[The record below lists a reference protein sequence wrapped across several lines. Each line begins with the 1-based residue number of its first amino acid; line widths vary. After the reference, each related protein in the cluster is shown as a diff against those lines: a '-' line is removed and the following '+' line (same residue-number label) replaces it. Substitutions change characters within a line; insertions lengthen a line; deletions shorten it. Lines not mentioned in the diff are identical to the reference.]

1 MTQKT
6 GPKARKNDL
15 SITTIGDETVVFD
28 RLSNKASCLNAVT
41 TTVWQACDGDSDD
54 VKLLNALRNAGFQD
68 VSEETVWVAL
78 DQLNQAELLDS
89 AFNIAGV
96 LPKDLSRREMLRS
109 LGKVAGVALPVLS
122 TIEIQP
128 AIAGL
133 SDNCGGTACN
143 GNTDCCPGNPTC
155 AGGVCI

>member
-89 AFNIAGV
+89 SFNIADV
-96 LPKDLSRREMLRS
+96 LPHDLSRREMLRS

-122 TIEIQP
+122 TVAIQP
-128 AIAGL
+128 PLAAASGGQPGDSCTL
-133 SDNCGGTACN
+133 PSDCIS
-143 GNTDCCPGNPTC
+143 
-155 AGGVCI
+155 GVCTGGLCG